1 MVEGYFTEAASLM
14 REGGLDPR
22 EVHSVVSIRLRCLF
36 TVLGL
41 RMYQDCVYSD
51 TFLDSRHGWNGSS
64 MINKQPLDLN
74 PGPALR
80 SGTLN
85 LDHGHLAYEFGLKN

>member
-1 MVEGYFTEAASLM
+1 MDWIQERYILLSLS
-14 REGGLDPR
+14 DFA
-22 EVHSVVSIRLRCLF
+22 VLF